1 METKSRRQPVYAVY
15 VKDVPTAAVPASI
28 LRTLTTAFDDV
39 GAFVAAIQ
47 QGYWGLRMLYF
58 YRSARIAALSL
69 GLSVSCIG
77 AVPAS
82 QATIAINSCETFRT
96 WFAQQ
101 PASKI
106 FSIGPRDSENGVHP
120 SAFDTILT
128 YRWNTMRPSDPAF
141 EHMRFYTTNVGGGGC
156 MAGYYDA
163 PASRALVF
171 LVYGTATD
179 LVITRTTS
187 IPGGLPRRSVPSG
200 TKRGAKLGMSLAQV
214 QKVEGPGKIYT
225 VSGVSVLSYNQN
237 VSDSHG
243 GTRYGHLAFLFVSG
257 KVEAINVG
265 GGH

>member
-1 METKSRRQPVYAVY
+1 MNTRCDGSRVVGSPSGQAYLPAV
-15 VKDVPTAAVPASI
+15 SH
-28 LRTLTTAFDDV
+28 V
-39 GAFVAAIQ
+39 G
-47 QGYWGLRMLYF
+47 YMN
-58 YRSARIAALSL
+58 YRSAWIAALSL
-69 GLSVSCIG
+69 GLGISCIG

-82 QATIAINSCETFRT
+82 QGTIAINTCETFRS

-128 YRWNTMRPSDPAF
+128 YRWGTMRPTDPAF
-141 EHMRFYTTNVGGGGC
+141 EQMRFYTTNVGGGGC

-163 PASRALVF
+163 PASRALIF

-200 TKRGAKLGMSLAQV
+200 TKRGANLGMSLAQV
-214 QKVEGPGKIYT
+214 QKIEGPGKIYRK
-225 VSGVSVLSYNQN
+225 SGVSVLFYNQN
-237 VSDSHG
+237 VGDSHG
-243 GTRYGHLAFLFVSG
+243 GTLYGHLAFLFISG

>member
-1 METKSRRQPVYAVY
+1 MTVDRRTLHLMSAGKVR
-15 VKDVPTAAVPASI
+15 VKDGSR
-28 LRTLTTAFDDV
+28 LF
-39 GAFVAAIQ
+39 
-47 QGYWGLRMLYF
+47 
-58 YRSARIAALSL
+58 ARIAALSL
-69 GLSVSCIG
+69 GLGVSCIG

-82 QATIAINSCETFRT
+82 QGTIAINRCETFRA

-106 FSIGPRDSENGVHP
+106 FSIGPRDSENGLHP

-128 YRWNTMRPSDPAF
+128 YRWDTMRPTDPAF
-141 EHMRFYTTNVGGGGC
+141 KQMRFYTTNVGGGGC

-163 PASRALVF
+163 PASRALIF

-187 IPGGLPRRSVPSG
+187 IPGGLPRHSVPSG
-200 TKRGAKLGMSLAQV
+200 TKRGANLGMSVAQV
-214 QKVEGPGKIYT
+214 QKIEGPGKIYT
-225 VSGVSVLSYNQN
+225 KNGVSVLFYNQN

-243 GTRYGHLAFLFVSG
+243 GTLYGHLAFLFISG
-257 KVEAINVG
+257 KAEAINVG